1 MILSQKC
8 SSPAFPIIL
17 LVVFFMSFSFC
28 KISCNNVLFLGC
40 NEVEEVIKKAKT
52 KQNKTKK
59 TVVSTWYKKYACVL
73 ILGQHLFLKAI
84 SFGFKSFALRTDKPT
99 YKYSVKFLYKMVAII
114 YHQCTFEMF
123 VTTVQLHTCVGLK

>member
-1 MILSQKC
+1 M
-8 SSPAFPIIL
+8 
-17 LVVFFMSFSFC
+17 
-28 KISCNNVLFLGC
+28 
-40 NEVEEVIKKAKT
+40 IKKAKT

-84 SFGFKSFALRTDKPT
+84 SFGFKSFALWTDKPT